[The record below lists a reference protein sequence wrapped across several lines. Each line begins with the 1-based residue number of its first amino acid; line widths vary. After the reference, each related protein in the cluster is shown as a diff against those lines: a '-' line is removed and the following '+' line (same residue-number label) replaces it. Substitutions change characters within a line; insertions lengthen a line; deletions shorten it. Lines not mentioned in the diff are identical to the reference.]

1 MYMLERKEPKPIRA
15 IGNTCT
21 YGDISFTW
29 KQVAMSE
36 NLESLKAIMGKSGGD
51 ERIINWE
58 TLEVV
63 CRSEETW

>member
-1 MYMLERKEPKPIRA
+1 MLERKEPKPIRA

>member
-21 YGDISFTW
+21 YGDISYTW
-29 KQVAMSE
+29 KQVAMSD
-36 NLESLKAIMGKSGGD
+36 NLELLKVIMGKN

-63 CRSEETW
+63 CRSSEETW

>member
-1 MYMLERKEPKPIRA
+1 MAKYMLERKEPKPIRA

-21 YGDISFTW
+21 YGDISYTW

-58 TLEVV
+58 TLEVIY
-63 CRSEETW
+63 RSE

>member
-21 YGDISFTW
+21 IGYISFTW

-36 NLESLKAIMGKSGGD
+36 NLESLKAIMGKD

>member
-21 YGDISFTW
+21 YGDISYTW

-36 NLESLKAIMGKSGGD
+36 NLESLKAIMGKD

-58 TLEVV
+58 TLEVIY
-63 CRSEETW
+63 RSEETW

>member
-21 YGDISFTW
+21 IGYISYTW

-36 NLESLKAIMGKSGGD
+36 NLEALKAIMGKD
-51 ERIINWE
+51 QRIINLAN
-58 TLEVV
+58 LEVIY
-63 CRSEETW
+63 RSEETW

>member
-21 YGDISFTW
+21 HGDISFTW

>member
-21 YGDISFTW
+21 YGYISFTW

-36 NLESLKAIMGKSGGD
+36 NLEALKAIMGKD
-51 ERIINWE
+51 QRIINRD
-58 TLEVV
+58 TLEVIYK
-63 CRSEETW
+63 SEETW

>member
-1 MYMLERKEPKPIRA
+1 MAKYMLERKEPKPIRA

-21 YGDISFTW
+21 YGDISYTW

-36 NLESLKAIMGKSGGD
+36 NLESLKAIIGISGGD

-58 TLEVV
+58 TLEVIY
-63 CRSEETW
+63 RSE

>member
-21 YGDISFTW
+21 IGYISFTW

-36 NLESLKAIMGKSGGD
+36 DLESLKAIMGKN
-51 ERIINWE
+51 ERIINWN
-58 TLEVV
+58 TLEVIHK
-63 CRSEETW
+63 SEETW